1 MKKNDEELIV
11 YKEEVP
17 LVESEEVP
25 GTAIDGTTN
34 VEEEKPLTTVDES
47 YFILPNQSPD
57 KDKSDKDKSDSKP
70 EKGDKSDE
78 DGDKDDSESDQDGEE
93 EDGDGEGEDEETDAQ
108 PREGEDQPGQGEP
121 CDYDDGE
128 PENASEDSFEDA
140 DGDGKTIPIPVNHEL
155 RDDASEFVKVN
166 RKIRDFFQ

>member
-1 MKKNDEELIV
+1 MKENDEELIV

-34 VEEEKPLTTVDES
+34 VEEEKPLITVDES

-70 EKGDKSDE
+70 DKGDKGDKSDE
-78 DGDKDDSESDQDGEE
+78 EDKSDQDGEE

-121 CDYDDGE
+121 YDYDDGE
-128 PENASEDSFEDA
+128 PENASEDPFEDA
-140 DGDGKTIPIPVNHEL
+140 DGDGKPIPTLVNHEL

-166 RKIRDFFQ
+166 RKDRDFFR